1 MIGNTSS
8 VFKIHLP
15 FLFPFFHQVRIRI
28 TSISINKITITTY
41 LIFVIFLHMQNF
53 WRIKFTP
60 KYTVNYCVLLCITV
74 YYCVLHSKYTVN
86 CQFFRLWGLSGWR
99 TLGIPQEEPESLRPP
114 VDWRSRRKRKKLGAQ
129 SFDNICTR
137 ETSPWIRN

>member
-60 KYTVNYCVLLCITV
+60 KYTVNYCVLLCITQQI
-74 YYCVLHSKYTVN
+74 HSKLPIFRDKSVKIYTIYAI
-86 CQFFRLWGLSGWR
+86 FFYTGTACGACDKYELCITITKMISITIFGPKSGHC
-99 TLGIPQEEPESLRPP
+99 LL
-114 VDWRSRRKRKKLGAQ
+114 VDSKAV
-129 SFDNICTR
+129 F
-137 ETSPWIRN
+137 